1 MAMPETV
8 VRALIVGVGSIGR
21 RHASNLRALG
31 VEDIA
36 LCDPHQPV
44 GLNSELTG
52 APWYSTLQE
61 GFAWGPTAVFVTNP
75 SSMHRDTA
83 WRAAEQGCHLFI
95 EKPVSHESQGVD
107 QLIAEVERRKLVA
120 MVGCNMRFHPGP
132 AMVKRL
138 IDSGSIGSII
148 AARLYTGSYLPGW
161 RPAVDYRLSYSAH
174 VELGGGAMLDCI
186 HEIDLALWYL
196 GPAALHAAALLP
208 ARTINLKVEGVA
220 ELLLRHDSGA
230 LSSVHLN
237 FVQRDYRRG
246 CHVIG
251 EQGTIYWDYSE
262 PTVNIQRGDRVERH
276 PLDTAWE
283 VNQMYVDEL
292 AHFLDKVQS
301 RRAPTATIADGLAAL
316 QIVEE
321 ARASS

>member
-1 MAMPETV
+1 MPKIG
-8 VRALIVGVGSIGR
+8 VRALVVGVGSIGR
-21 RHASNLRALG
+21 RHAMNLRALG
-31 VEDIA
+31 IENIA
-36 LCDPHQPV
+36 FCDPHEPQSLP
-44 GLNSELTG
+44 LELSE
-52 APWYSTLQE
+52 APWYSSLVK
-61 GFAWGPTAVFVTNP
+61 GLAWRPTVVLVTNP
-75 SSMHRDTA
+75 SSMHQETA
-83 WRAAEQGCHLFI
+83 RMAVEQDCDVFI
-95 EKPVSHESQGVD
+95 EKPVSHDSRGVD
-107 QLIAEVERRKLVA
+107 ELIAEVGRRGLVA

-138 IDSGSIGSII
+138 IGSGSIGSII

-161 RPAVDYRLSYSAH
+161 RPASDYRLSYSAD

-196 GPAALHAAALLP
+196 GPATLHAAAVLP
-208 ARTINLKVEGVA
+208 ARTIDLKIEGLA
-220 ELLLRHDSGA
+220 ELLLRHDTGA

-292 AHFLDKVQS
+292 KHFLDKVES
-301 RRAPTATIADGLAAL
+301 RTAPTATIADGLAAL
-316 QIVEE
+316 RIVEK
-321 ARASS
+321 ARAS